1 MKKKVTPQNPVSSM
15 PELLCPDNHREA
27 IISMNNSLDIKSW
40 NKGAERIY
48 GIEKCEAMDRPLPSV
63 VFFAFIENNAGS
75 FLEELSRNGHWQ
87 GETMYIRKDRIVV
100 FAQVCIRAVKDTL
113 GMTIGYV
120 AIVSEE
126 AEEDAGNKQF
136 TPIFDDEFRFVG
148 LVNTSES
155 QAWEMV
161 LHWEE

>member
-1 MKKKVTPQNPVSSM
+1 MKKKTTPQNPVSSM
-15 PELLCPDNHREA
+15 PELVCPDYHREA

-48 GIEKCEAMDRPLPSV
+48 GIEKREAMDRPLPSV
-63 VFFAFIENNAGS
+63 IFFAFIENNAGS
-75 FLEELSRNGHWQ
+75 FLEELSRNGQWQ

-100 FAQVCIRAVKDTL
+100 FAHVCISAVKDSL
-113 GMTIGYV
+113 GITIGYV
-120 AIVSEE
+120 AIVGEE
-126 AEEDAGNKQF
+126 AKEDSGNNQF
-136 TPIFDDEFRFVG
+136 TPIFDAEYRFVG
-148 LVNTSES
+148 LVNTRES